1 MGGMTALA
9 GAFVYAELA
18 VLRPNLGGQY
28 TYLQEAFH
36 PSVAFLYGWA
46 LLLVMQT
53 GGMAAVAVTFARY
66 AREIVHF
73 GVSDGVVALSTLL
86 ALSRHQLPGRALRQH
101 GAERSDAV

>member
-1 MGGMTALA
+1 MLILGAWVLGGINCFS

-36 PSVAFLYGWA
+36 PAVAFLYGWA

-53 GGMAAVAVTFARY
+53 GGMAA
-66 AREIVHF
+66 
-73 GVSDGVVALSTLL
+73 LL
-86 ALSRHQLPGRALRQH
+86 
-101 GAERSDAV
+101 

>member
-53 GGMAAVAVTFARY
+53 GGMAAVAVTLLRDKYETVITPGQF
-66 AREIVHF
+66 F
-73 GVSDGVVALSTLL
+73 GAPNYVRIGVGGDAAVLSEGLNRL
-86 ALSRHQLPGRALRQH
+86 H
-101 GAERSDAV
+101 DAVSHL